1 MGAEKVLEMKNIT
14 KTFPGVKALEKV
26 NFSLRKGEVHA
37 LLGENGAGKSTLM
50 KVLNGIHKRN
60 EGEVLLKGEPV
71 EFNSTKEAQNSGL
84 AIIHQELE
92 LIPDLNV
99 AENIYLGREDRN
111 GIFINYKKLYQNTA
125 DILDMLGVEIDPKA
139 KIKDLNIGSQQMVEI
154 AKAVSQNA
162 EILVMDEPTS
172 SLTNQEIEILF
183 KLISRLKD
191 QDIAIVY
198 ISHRLE
204 EVFEICDRVTVLR
217 DGQFVGE
224 VETAETDEDELIKM
238 MVGRTIEDRFPKMK
252 FNLGEEIIRVENLA
266 VPEEIINASF
276 SLRKGEI
283 LGVAGLMGSG
293 RTELA
298 KAIFGVFKEKTG
310 DIYYKGEK
318 LEINSPADAIN
329 NGIYY
334 LSEDR
339 KDEGLVL
346 GLSVAENISIS
357 VLTTML
363 KANTFINAAAEK
375 KLAQKYINDLNIKT
389 PSEKQLVKNL
399 SGGNQQ
405 KVVISKLLSTT
416 PEVVIFDEP
425 TRGIDVGAK
434 REIYNL
440 MQDLIDEGVAVIL
453 ISSELPEILNLSNR
467 VLVMHE
473 NEIMGELDAADAD
486 QEAIMKLATGRR
498 SQQSE

>member
-1 MGAEKVLEMKNIT
+1 
-14 KTFPGVKALEKV
+14 
-26 NFSLRKGEVHA
+26 
-37 LLGENGAGKSTLM
+37 
-50 KVLNGIHKRN
+50 
-60 EGEVLLKGEPV
+60 
-71 EFNSTKEAQNSGL
+71 
-84 AIIHQELE
+84 
-92 LIPDLNV
+92 
-99 AENIYLGREDRN
+99 
-111 GIFINYKKLYQNTA
+111 
-125 DILDMLGVEIDPKA
+125 MLGVNINPKS

-172 SLTNQEIEILF
+172 SLTQQEIEILF
-183 KLISRLKD
+183 KLIERLKK

-217 DGQFVGE
+217 DGEFVDE
-224 VETAETDEDELIKM
+224 VKTSETNEDKLIHM

-252 FNLGEEIIRVENLA
+252 FKPGEEILKVENLS
-266 VPEEIINASF
+266 VVDEIKDASL
-276 SLRKGEI
+276 SLRKGEV

-298 KAIFGVFKEKTG
+298 KSLFGVFTKKTG
-310 DIYYKGEK
+310 KIHYKGK
-318 LEINSPADAIN
+318 ALKIKSPADAIK

-339 KDEGLVL
+339 KDEGLIL
-346 GLSVAENISIS
+346 SLSVSNNISIS
-357 VLTTML
+357 VLKKML
-363 KANTFINAAAEK
+363 KANVFIKSSSEK
-375 KLAQKYINDLNIKT
+375 KLAQKYIEDLNIKT
-389 PSEKQLVKNL
+389 PSEKQLVRNL

-405 KVVISKLLSTT
+405 KVVISKLLSTK

-440 MQDLIDEGVAVIL
+440 MQALIDEEVAIIL
-453 ISSELPEILNLSNR
+453 ISSELPEVLNLSNR
-467 VLVMHE
+467 IIVMHE
-473 NEIMGELDAADAD
+473 KEIMGELDAAEAD
-486 QEAIMKLATGRR
+486 QESIMRMATGRR
-498 SQQSE
+498 ND

>member
-1 MGAEKVLEMKNIT
+1 MGKEKVLEMKNIT
-14 KTFPGVKALEKV
+14 KTFPGVKALDKV
-26 NFSLRKGEVHA
+26 DFTLRKGEVHA

-50 KVLNGIHKRN
+50 KVLNGIHKRD
-60 EGEVLLKGEPV
+60 EGEIILKGESV
-71 EFNSTKEAQNSGL
+71 EFENTREAQNAGL

-92 LIPDLNV
+92 LIPHLNV
-99 AENIYLGREDRN
+99 AENIYLGREEKR
-111 GIFINYKKLYQNTA
+111 GIFINYSDLYQQTEEV
-125 DILDMLGVEIDPKA
+125 LDMLGVNIDPKA
-139 KIKDLNIGSQQMVEI
+139 EVNDLNIGSQQMVEI

-183 KLISRLKD
+183 ELIDRLKKE
-191 QDIAIVY
+191 DISIVY

-224 VETAETDEDELIKM
+224 VETKETDQDQLIKM
-238 MVGRTIEDRFPKMK
+238 MVGRTIEDRFPKMN
-252 FNLGEEIIRVENLA
+252 FNPGEEVLRVENLS
-266 VPEEIINASF
+266 VPEKIIDASF
-276 SLRKGEI
+276 QLHKGEI
-283 LGVAGLMGSG
+283 LGIAGLMGSG

-298 KAIFGVFKEKTG
+298 KSIFGVFKDKSG
-310 DIYYKGEK
+310 DIYNRGEK
-318 LEINSPADAIN
+318 VKINSPSDAIE

-339 KDEGLVL
+339 QDEGLVL
-346 GLSVAENISIS
+346 GLSVADNISIS
-357 VLTTML
+357 VLKSML
-363 KANTFINAAAEK
+363 KANTFINSKSEK
-375 KLAQKYINDLNIKT
+375 ELAKKYINDLNIKT

-405 KVVISKLLSTT
+405 KVVISKLLSTK
-416 PEVVIFDEP
+416 PEIVIFDEP

-440 MQDLIDEGVAVIL
+440 MQELVDEGVAVIL
-453 ISSELPEILNLSNR
+453 ISSELPEVLNLSNR
-467 VLVMHE
+467 ILVMHE
-473 NEIMGELDAADAD
+473 KKIMGELDAAQAD
-486 QEAIMKLATGRR
+486 QESVMRLATGRR
-498 SQQSE
+498 NQ

>member
-1 MGAEKVLEMKNIT
+1 MANQKVLEMKNIT
-14 KTFPGVKALEKV
+14 KTFPGVKALDRV
-26 NFSLRKGEVHA
+26 NFSLEKGEVHA

-50 KVLNGIHKRN
+50 KVLNGIHERD
-60 EGEVLLKGEPV
+60 EGEIFVKGEPV
-71 EFNSTKEAQNSGL
+71 KFQNTKEAQNAGL

-92 LIPDLNV
+92 LIPYLNV
-99 AENIYLGREDRN
+99 AENIFLGREERN
-111 GIFINYKKLYQNTA
+111 GVFINYKKLYQKTEEV
-125 DILDMLGVEIDPKA
+125 LDLLGVDIDPKA

-162 EILVMDEPTS
+162 DILVMDEPTS

-183 KLISRLKD
+183 ELIERLKE
-191 QDIAIVY
+191 QEIAIVY

-224 VETAETDEDELIKM
+224 VKTSETDEDELIKM

-252 FNLGEEIIRVENLA
+252 FNPGEEILRIENLS
-266 VPEEIINASF
+266 VPEEIENASF
-276 SLRKGEI
+276 SLKKGEI
-283 LGVAGLMGSG
+283 LGIAGLMGSG

-310 DIYYKGEK
+310 QIFYRGDQLK
-318 LEINSPADAIN
+318 INSPADAID

-339 KDEGLVL
+339 KEEGLIL
-346 GLSVAENISIS
+346 GLSVADNISIS
-357 VLTTML
+357 VLKTIL
-363 KANTFINAAAEK
+363 NANTFIDAAAEK
-375 KLAQKYINDLNIKT
+375 DLAEKYIKDLNIKT

-405 KVVISKLLSTT
+405 KVVISKLLSTR

-453 ISSELPEILNLSNR
+453 ISSELPEVLNLSNR
-467 VLVMHE
+467 ILVMHE
-473 NEIMGELDAADAD
+473 KEIMGELDAAEAD

-498 SQQSE
+498 SQ

>member
-1 MGAEKVLEMKNIT
+1 MGKEKVLEMKNIT
-14 KTFPGVKALEKV
+14 KTFPGVKALDKV
-26 NFSLRKGEVHA
+26 NFSLAKGEVHA

-50 KVLNGIHKRN
+50 KVLNGIHQRD
-60 EGEVLLKGEPV
+60 EGEIFLRGKSV
-71 EFNSTKEAQNSGL
+71 EFNDTKEAQNAGL

-92 LIPDLNV
+92 LIPHLNV
-99 AENIYLGREDRN
+99 AENIFLGREEKN
-111 GIFINYKKLYQNTA
+111 GIFIDYKKLYQDTEDVLN
-125 DILDMLGVEIDPKA
+125 MLGVNIDPKS

-162 EILVMDEPTS
+162 DILVMDEPTS

-183 KLISRLKD
+183 KLIERLKK

-217 DGQFVGE
+217 DGEFVGE
-224 VETAETDEDELIKM
+224 VKTVETDEDQLINM

-252 FNLGEEIIRVENLA
+252 FKPGEEILRVEKLSVA
-266 VPEEIINASF
+266 DEIINASF

-298 KAIFGVFKEKTG
+298 KSIFGVYKEKTG
-310 DIYYKGEK
+310 EIYYRGKK

-339 KDEGLVL
+339 KEEGLIL
-346 GLSVAENISIS
+346 GLSVANNISIS
-357 VLTTML
+357 VLKQML
-363 KANTFINAAAEK
+363 KASTFINSASEK
-375 KLAQKYINDLNIKT
+375 ELAQKYIKDLNIKT
-389 PSEKQLVKNL
+389 PSENQLVKNL

-405 KVVISKLLSTT
+405 KVVISKLLSTK
-416 PEVVIFDEP
+416 PEVVILDEP

-440 MQDLIDEGVAVIL
+440 MQDLIDKDVAVIL
-453 ISSELPEILNLSNR
+453 ISSELPEVLNLSNR
-467 VLVMHE
+467 VIVMHE
-473 NEIMGELDAADAD
+473 KEIMGELDAAEAD
-486 QEAIMKLATGRR
+486 QEAVMKLATGRR
-498 SQQSE
+498 SQ

>member
-14 KTFPGVKALEKV
+14 KTFPGVKALDKV
-26 NFSLRKGEVHA
+26 NFSLKKGEVHA

-50 KVLNGIHKRN
+50 KVLNGIHQRD
-60 EGEVLLKGEPV
+60 EGEIILRGKSV
-71 EFNSTKEAQNSGL
+71 EFNDTKEAQNAGL

-92 LIPDLNV
+92 LIPHLNV
-99 AENIYLGREDRN
+99 AENIFLGREEKK
-111 GIFINYKKLYQNTA
+111 GVFIDYKKLYQNTE
-125 DILDMLGVEIDPKA
+125 DVLNMLGVNIDPKS

-154 AKAVSQNA
+154 AKAVSQDA

-183 KLISRLKD
+183 KLIERLKD

-217 DGQFVGE
+217 DGEFVGE
-224 VETAETDEDELIKM
+224 VETVETDEDELINM
-238 MVGRTIEDRFPKMK
+238 MVGRTIEDRFPKME
-252 FNLGEEIIRVENLA
+252 FNPGEEILKIENLS
-266 VPEEIINASF
+266 VPDEIINASF

-298 KAIFGVFKEKTG
+298 KSIFGVFKTKTG
-310 DIYYKGEK
+310 EIYYKGKK

-346 GLSVAENISIS
+346 SLSVANNISIS
-357 VLTTML
+357 VLKQML
-363 KANTFINAAAEK
+363 KANTFIDSASEK
-375 KLAQKYINDLNIKT
+375 ELAQKYINDLNIKT
-389 PSEKQLVKNL
+389 PSENQLVKNL

-405 KVVISKLLSTT
+405 KVVISKLLSTK
-416 PEVVIFDEP
+416 PEVVILDEP

-440 MQDLIDEGVAVIL
+440 MQELIDKEVAVIL
-453 ISSELPEILNLSNR
+453 ISSELPEVLNLSNR
-467 VLVMHE
+467 VIVMHE
-473 NEIMGELDAADAD
+473 KEIMGELDAAEAD
-486 QEAIMKLATGRR
+486 QEAVMKLATGRR
-498 SQQSE
+498 SQ

>member
-1 MGAEKVLEMKNIT
+1 MTAQKILEMKNIT
-14 KTFPGVKALEKV
+14 KTFPGVKALDQV
-26 NFSLRKGEVHA
+26 NFSLKKGEVHA

-50 KVLNGIHKRN
+50 KVLNGIHKRDQ
-60 EGEVLLKGEPV
+60 GEIILNGEQV
-71 EFNSTKEAQNSGL
+71 EFENTKEAQKAGL

-111 GIFINYKKLYQNTA
+111 GIFINYKKLYQKTEEV
-125 DILDMLGVEIDPKA
+125 LEMLGVEIDPKA

-183 KLISRLKD
+183 DLIEKLKERE
-191 QDIAIVY
+191 IAIVY

-224 VETAETDEDELIKM
+224 VETSETSEDQLIKM
-238 MVGRTIEDRFPKMK
+238 MVGRTIEDRFPKMT
-252 FNLGEEIIRVENLA
+252 FNPGEEILRVENLS
-266 VPEEIINASF
+266 VPGEIINASF

-298 KAIFGVFKEKTG
+298 KAVFGVYKEKSG
-310 DIYYKGEK
+310 DIYYRGEK
-318 LEINSPADAIN
+318 LKIDSPADALD
-329 NGIYY
+329 NGISY

-339 KDEGLVL
+339 KDEGLIL
-346 GLSVAENISIS
+346 GLTVADNISIS
-357 VLTTML
+357 VLTTIL
-363 KANTFINAAAEK
+363 RGGTFINEAAEK
-375 KLAQKYINDLNIKT
+375 ELAQKYISDLNIKT
-389 PSEKQLVKNL
+389 PSEKQLVRNL

-405 KVVISKLLSTT
+405 KVVVSKLLSTR

-440 MQDLIDEGVAVIL
+440 MQELIDEGVAVLL
-453 ISSELPEILNLSNR
+453 ISSELPEILNLSSR
-467 VLVMHE
+467 ILVMHE
-473 NEIMGELDAADAD
+473 KEIMGELDAADAD
-486 QEAIMKLATGRR
+486 QEAVMKLATGRR
-498 SQQSE
+498 SQ

>member
-14 KTFPGVKALEKV
+14 KTFPGVKALDKV
-26 NFSLRKGEVHA
+26 NFSLQKGEVHA

-50 KVLNGIHKRN
+50 KVLNGIHKRD
-60 EGEVLLKGEPV
+60 EGEIILKGESV
-71 EFNSTKEAQNSGL
+71 EFESTKEAQNAGL

-92 LIPDLNV
+92 LIPHLNV
-99 AENIYLGREDRN
+99 AENIFLGREEKN
-111 GIFINYKKLYQNTA
+111 GVFIDYKKLYQNTA
-125 DILDMLGVEIDPKA
+125 DVLEMLGVEIDPKA

-183 KLISRLKD
+183 ELIERLKK

-224 VETAETDEDELIKM
+224 VETAETDEDELINM

-252 FNLGEEIIRVENLA
+252 FNPGEEILRVENLS
-266 VPEEIINASF
+266 VPDQIINASF

-298 KAIFGVFKEKTG
+298 KAVFGVYKDKTG
-310 DIYYKGEK
+310 DIYYRGEK
-318 LEINSPADAIN
+318 LEINSPADALD
-329 NGIYY
+329 NGISY

-339 KDEGLVL
+339 KEEGLIL
-346 GLSVAENISIS
+346 GLTVADNISIS
-357 VLTTML
+357 VLKSML
-363 KANTFINAAAEK
+363 LANTFIDSDAEK
-375 KLAQKYINDLNIKT
+375 ELAENYIQDLNIKT
-389 PSEKQLVKNL
+389 PSEKQLVRNL

-405 KVVISKLLSTT
+405 KVVISKLLSTK

-440 MQDLIDEGVAVIL
+440 MQDLIDEDVAVIL
-453 ISSELPEILNLSNR
+453 ISSELPEVLNLSNR

-473 NEIMGELDAADAD
+473 KEIMGELDAADAD
-486 QEAIMKLATGRR
+486 QEAVMKLATGRR
-498 SQQSE
+498 SQ

>member
-14 KTFPGVKALEKV
+14 KKFPGVKALDKV

-50 KVLNGIHKRN
+50 KVLNGIHKRD
-60 EGEVLLKGEPV
+60 EGRIILKGKEV
-71 EFNSTKEAQNSGL
+71 EFKGPKEAQNSGL

-92 LIPDLNV
+92 LIPHLNV
-99 AENIYLGREDRN
+99 AENIYLGREEKN
-111 GIFINYKKLYQNTA
+111 SIFIDYQKLYQKTNA
-125 DILDMLGVEIDPKA
+125 ILEMLGVQINPKA

-154 AKAVSQNA
+154 AKAVSQNSD
-162 EILVMDEPTS
+162 ILVMDEPTS

-183 KLISRLKD
+183 ELIERLKK

-217 DGQFVGE
+217 DGKFVGE
-224 VETAETDEDELIKM
+224 VETVETDENELIKM
-238 MVGRTIEDRFPKMK
+238 MVGRKIEDRFPKMR
-252 FNLGEEIIRVENLA
+252 FNLGEEILRVENLS
-266 VPEEIINASF
+266 VPDKIINASF

-298 KAIFGVFKEKTG
+298 KAVFGVFKEKTG
-310 DIYYKGEK
+310 DIYYRGEK
-318 LEINSPADAIN
+318 LQISSPADALN
-329 NGIYY
+329 NGISY

-339 KDEGLVL
+339 KDEGLIL
-346 GLSVAENISIS
+346 GLSVSDNISIS
-357 VLTTML
+357 VLKRIL
-363 KANTFINAAAEK
+363 KANFFIDSDQEK
-375 KLAQKYINDLNIKT
+375 ELAQKYIEDLNIKT
-389 PSEKQLVKNL
+389 PSEKQLLKNL

-405 KVVISKLLSTT
+405 KVVISKLLSTK

-440 MQDLIDEGVAVIL
+440 MQDLIEQDVAVIL
-453 ISSELPEILNLSNR
+453 ISSELPEVLNLSNR
-467 VLVMHE
+467 LLVMHE
-473 NEIMGELDAADAD
+473 KEIIGKLDAAQAD

>member
-1 MGAEKVLEMKNIT
+1 MGKEKVLEMKNIT
-14 KTFPGVKALEKV
+14 KTFPGVKALDKV
-26 NFSLRKGEVHA
+26 NFSLAKGEVHA

-50 KVLNGIHKRN
+50 KVLNGIHQRD
-60 EGEVLLKGEPV
+60 EGEIFLRGKSV
-71 EFNSTKEAQNSGL
+71 EFNDTKEAQNAGL

-92 LIPDLNV
+92 LIPHLNV
-99 AENIYLGREDRN
+99 AENIFLGREEKN
-111 GIFINYKKLYQNTA
+111 GIFIDYKKLYQDTEDVLN
-125 DILDMLGVEIDPKA
+125 MLGVNIDPKS

-162 EILVMDEPTS
+162 DILVMDEPTS

-183 KLISRLKD
+183 KLIERLKK
-191 QDIAIVY
+191 QNIAIVY

-217 DGQFVGE
+217 DGEFVGE
-224 VETAETDEDELIKM
+224 VKTVETDEDQLINM
-238 MVGRTIEDRFPKMK
+238 MVGRTIEDRFPEMK
-252 FNLGEEIIRVENLA
+252 FKPGEEILRIEKLSVA
-266 VPEEIINASF
+266 DEIINASF

-298 KAIFGVFKEKTG
+298 KSIFGVYKEKKG
-310 DIYYKGEK
+310 EIYYRGEI

-339 KDEGLVL
+339 KEEGLIL
-346 GLSVAENISIS
+346 GLSVANNISIS
-357 VLTTML
+357 VLKQML
-363 KANTFINAAAEK
+363 KASTFINKASEK
-375 KLAQKYINDLNIKT
+375 ELAQKYIKDLNIKT
-389 PSEKQLVKNL
+389 PSENQLVKNL

-405 KVVISKLLSTT
+405 KVVISKLLSTK
-416 PEVVIFDEP
+416 PEVVILDEP

-440 MQDLIDEGVAVIL
+440 MQDLIDENVAVIL
-453 ISSELPEILNLSNR
+453 ISSELPEVLNLSNR
-467 VLVMHE
+467 VIVMHE
-473 NEIMGELDAADAD
+473 KEIMGELDAAEAD
-486 QEAIMKLATGRR
+486 QESVMKLATGRR
-498 SQQSE
+498 SQKSE

>member
-1 MGAEKVLEMKNIT
+1 MTNETVLEMKNIT
-14 KTFPGVKALEKV
+14 KTFPGVKALDKV
-26 NFSLRKGEVHA
+26 NFSLKKGEVHA

-50 KVLNGIHKRN
+50 KVLNGIHQRD
-60 EGEVLLKGEPV
+60 EGEIIVKGESV
-71 EFNSTKEAQNSGL
+71 KFQNTKEAQNAGL

-92 LIPDLNV
+92 LIPYLNV
-99 AENIYLGREDRN
+99 AENIFLGREDRN
-111 GIFINYKKLYQNTA
+111 GIFINYQKLYQKTEEV
-125 DILDMLGVEIDPKA
+125 LDLLGVDIDPRA

-154 AKAVSQNA
+154 AKAVSQDA
-162 EILVMDEPTS
+162 DILVMDEPTS

-183 KLISRLKD
+183 ELIERLK
-191 QDIAIVY
+191 QQEIAIVY

-224 VETAETDEDELIKM
+224 VKTSETDEDQLINM
-238 MVGRTIEDRFPKMK
+238 MVGRTIEDRFPKMS
-252 FNLGEEIIRVENLA
+252 FNPTGEILKVENLS
-266 VPEEIINASF
+266 VPKEINNASF
-276 SLRKGEI
+276 SLKKGEI
-283 LGVAGLMGSG
+283 LGIAGLMGSG

-298 KAIFGVFKEKTG
+298 KAIFGVFKDKSG
-310 DIYYKGEK
+310 DIYYRGEK
-318 LEINSPADAIN
+318 IKINSPADAIN

-339 KDEGLVL
+339 KEEGLVL
-346 GLSVAENISIS
+346 GLSVANNISIS
-357 VLTTML
+357 VLKSML
-363 KANTFINAAAEK
+363 KANTFIDANAETNLAEK
-375 KLAQKYINDLNIKT
+375 YIEDLKIKT

-405 KVVISKLLSTT
+405 KVVISKLLSTK

-453 ISSELPEILNLSNR
+453 ISSELPEVLNLSNR
-467 VLVMHE
+467 IIVMHE
-473 NEIMGELDAADAD
+473 KEIMGELDAATAD
-486 QEAIMKLATGRR
+486 QEAVMKLATGRR
-498 SQQSE
+498 NN

>member
-1 MGAEKVLEMKNIT
+1 MGTEKVLEMKNIT
-14 KTFPGVKALEKV
+14 KTFPGVKALDKV

-50 KVLNGIHKRN
+50 KVLNGIHKRDD
-60 EGEVLLKGEPV
+60 GEIFLKGQPV
-71 EFNSTKEAQNSGL
+71 EFESTKEAQNAGL

-92 LIPDLNV
+92 LIPHLNV
-99 AENIYLGREDRN
+99 AENIYLGREEKK
-111 GIFINYKKLYQNTA
+111 GIFIDYKKLYQNTA
-125 DILDMLGVEIDPKA
+125 DVLEMLGVEIDPKA
-139 KIKDLNIGSQQMVEI
+139 KINDLNIGSQQMVEI
-154 AKAVSQNA
+154 AKAVSQKA

-172 SLTNQEIEILF
+172 SLTKQEIDILF
-183 KLISRLKD
+183 KLIGRLKK
-191 QDIAIVY
+191 QEIAIVY

-238 MVGRTIEDRFPKMK
+238 MVGRTIEDRFPKMS
-252 FNLGEEIIRVENLA
+252 FNPGEEILRVENLA
-266 VPEEIINASF
+266 VPDKIINASF

-298 KAIFGVFKEKTG
+298 KAIYGVYKEKTG
-310 DIYYKGEK
+310 DIYYRGEK
-318 LEINSPADAIN
+318 FEINSPEDALD
-329 NGIYY
+329 NGISY

-339 KDEGLVL
+339 KEEGLIL
-346 GLSVAENISIS
+346 GLTVADNISIS
-357 VLTTML
+357 VLKTML
-363 KANTFINAAAEK
+363 KANTFIDSAAEK
-375 KLAQKYINDLNIKT
+375 ELAENYIKDLNIKT
-389 PSEKQLVKNL
+389 PSEKQLAKNL

-405 KVVISKLLSTT
+405 KVVISKLLSTK
-416 PEVVIFDEP
+416 PEIVIFDEP

-440 MQDLIDEGVAVIL
+440 MQELINQDVAVIL
-453 ISSELPEILNLSNR
+453 ISSELPEVLNLSNR

-473 NEIMGELDAADAD
+473 KQIMGELDAAEAD
-486 QEAIMKLATGRR
+486 QESIMKLATGRR
-498 SQQSE
+498 SQ

>member
-1 MGAEKVLEMKNIT
+1 MGKEKVLEMKNIT
-14 KTFPGVKALEKV
+14 KTFPGVKALDKV

-50 KVLNGIHKRN
+50 KVLNGIHKRD
-60 EGEVLLKGEPV
+60 EGEIILKGEPV
-71 EFNSTKEAQNSGL
+71 EFESTKEAQNAGL

-92 LIPDLNV
+92 LIPHLNV

-111 GIFINYKKLYQNTA
+111 GIFVNYKKLYQNTEEV
-125 DILDMLGVEIDPKA
+125 LDMLGVQIDPRA

-183 KLISRLKD
+183 ELIERLKE
-191 QDIAIVY
+191 QEISIVY

-217 DGQFVGE
+217 DGEFVGE
-224 VETAETDEDELIKM
+224 VETAETDEDQLIKM
-238 MVGRTIEDRFPKMK
+238 MVGRTIEDRFPKMQ
-252 FNLGEEIIRVENLA
+252 FNLGEEILRVENLS
-266 VPEEIINASF
+266 VPDKIIEASF

-283 LGVAGLMGSG
+283 LGIAGLMGSG

-298 KAIFGVFKEKTG
+298 KAVFGVYKEKKG
-310 DIYYKGEK
+310 YIYFRGQK
-318 LEINSPADAIN
+318 LEIDSPADALA
-329 NGIYY
+329 NGISY

-346 GLSVAENISIS
+346 GLPVADNISIS

-363 KANTFINAAAEK
+363 KAHTFINAAAEK
-375 KLAQKYINDLNIKT
+375 ELAQKYIEDLSIKT
-389 PSEKQLVKNL
+389 PSEMQLVKNL

-405 KVVISKLLSTT
+405 KVVISKLLSTK
-416 PEVVIFDEP
+416 PEVVILDEP

-440 MQDLIDEGVAVIL
+440 MQDLVDNGVGVIL
-453 ISSELPEILNLSNR
+453 ISSELPEVLNLSSR
-467 VLVMHE
+467 ILVMHE
-473 NEIMGELDAADAD
+473 KEIMGELDAADAD
-486 QEAIMKLATGRR
+486 QEEIMQLATGRR
-498 SQQSE
+498 NQ

>member
-1 MGAEKVLEMKNIT
+1 MGKQKVLEMKNIT
-14 KTFPGVKALEKV
+14 KTFPGVKALDKV
-26 NFSLRKGEVHA
+26 NFSLEKGEVHA

-50 KVLNGIHKRN
+50 KVLNGIHKRD
-60 EGEVLLKGEPV
+60 EGEIIVKGQPV
-71 EFNSTKEAQNSGL
+71 EFEGTKEAQNAGL

-92 LIPDLNV
+92 LIPYLNV
-99 AENIYLGREDRN
+99 AENIYLGREDKN
-111 GIFINYKKLYQNTA
+111 GLFINYKKLYQKTQ
-125 DILDMLGVEIDPKA
+125 DVLDMLGVDIDPKA
-139 KIKDLNIGSQQMVEI
+139 KIIDLNIGSQQMVEI

-172 SLTNQEIEILF
+172 SLTNQEIDILF
-183 KLISRLKD
+183 KLIERLKE

-224 VETAETDEDELIKM
+224 VKTADTTEDELIKM

-252 FNLGEEIIRVENLA
+252 FNPGDEILKIDNISVSKE
-266 VPEEIINASF
+266 VINASF
-276 SLRKGEI
+276 KLNRGEI

-298 KAIFGVFKEKTG
+298 KAIFGVFKEIEG
-310 DIYYKGEK
+310 NIYYKGKK
-318 LEINSPADAIN
+318 LKIDSPADAIN

-339 KDEGLVL
+339 KEEGLVL
-346 GLSVAENISIS
+346 GLSVSDNISIS
-357 VLTTML
+357 VLNEML
-363 KANTFINAAAEK
+363 TGKTFIDAEREK
-375 KLAQKYINDLNIKT
+375 ELAKKYIEDLNIKT
-389 PSEKQLVKNL
+389 PSESQKVKNL

-405 KVVISKLLSTT
+405 KVVISKLLSTK

-467 VLVMHE
+467 ILVMHE
-473 NEIMGELDAADAD
+473 KEIMGELDAVDAD

-498 SQQSE
+498 SQ

>member
-1 MGAEKVLEMKNIT
+1 MANQKVLEMKNIT
-14 KTFPGVKALEKV
+14 KTFPGVKALDRV
-26 NFSLRKGEVHA
+26 NFSLEKGEVHA

-50 KVLNGIHKRN
+50 KVLNGIHERD
-60 EGEVLLKGEPV
+60 EGEIFVKGEPV
-71 EFNSTKEAQNSGL
+71 KFQNTKEAQNAGL

-92 LIPDLNV
+92 LIPYLNV
-99 AENIYLGREDRN
+99 VENIFLGREERN
-111 GIFINYKKLYQNTA
+111 GVFINYKKLYQKTEEV
-125 DILDMLGVEIDPKA
+125 LDLLGVDIDPKA

-162 EILVMDEPTS
+162 DILVMDEPTS

-183 KLISRLKD
+183 ELIERLKE
-191 QDIAIVY
+191 QEIAIVY

-224 VETAETDEDELIKM
+224 VKTSETDEDELIKM

-252 FNLGEEIIRVENLA
+252 FNPGEEILRIENLS
-266 VPEEIINASF
+266 VPEEIENASF
-276 SLRKGEI
+276 SLKKGEI
-283 LGVAGLMGSG
+283 LGIAGLMGSG

-310 DIYYKGEK
+310 QIFYRGDQLK
-318 LEINSPADAIN
+318 INSPADAID

-339 KDEGLVL
+339 KEEGLIL
-346 GLSVAENISIS
+346 GLSVADNISIS
-357 VLTTML
+357 VLKTIL
-363 KANTFINAAAEK
+363 NANTFIDAAAEK
-375 KLAQKYINDLNIKT
+375 DLAEKYIKDLNIKT

-405 KVVISKLLSTT
+405 KVVISKLLSTK

-453 ISSELPEILNLSNR
+453 ISSELPEVLNLSNR
-467 VLVMHE
+467 ILVMHE
-473 NEIMGELDAADAD
+473 KEIMGELDAAEAD

-498 SQQSE
+498 SQ

>member
-1 MGAEKVLEMKNIT
+1 
-14 KTFPGVKALEKV
+14 
-26 NFSLRKGEVHA
+26 
-37 LLGENGAGKSTLM
+37 M
-50 KVLNGIHKRN
+50 KVLNGIHERD
-60 EGEVLLKGEPV
+60 EGEIFVKGEPV
-71 EFNSTKEAQNSGL
+71 KFQNTKEAQNAGL

-92 LIPDLNV
+92 LIPYLNV
-99 AENIYLGREDRN
+99 AENIFLGREERN
-111 GIFINYKKLYQNTA
+111 GVFINYKKLYQKTEEV
-125 DILDMLGVEIDPKA
+125 LDLLGVDIDPKA

-162 EILVMDEPTS
+162 DILVMDEPTS

-183 KLISRLKD
+183 ELIERLKE
-191 QDIAIVY
+191 QEIAIVY

-224 VETAETDEDELIKM
+224 VKTSETDEDELIKM

-252 FNLGEEIIRVENLA
+252 FNPGEEILRIENLS
-266 VPEEIINASF
+266 VPEEIENASF
-276 SLRKGEI
+276 SLKKGEI
-283 LGVAGLMGSG
+283 LGIAGLMGSG

-310 DIYYKGEK
+310 QIFYRGDQLK
-318 LEINSPADAIN
+318 INSPADAID

-339 KDEGLVL
+339 KEEGLIL
-346 GLSVAENISIS
+346 GLSVADNISIS
-357 VLTTML
+357 VLKTIL
-363 KANTFINAAAEK
+363 NANTFIDAAAEK
-375 KLAQKYINDLNIKT
+375 DLAEKYIKDLNIKT

-405 KVVISKLLSTT
+405 KVVISKLLSTK

-453 ISSELPEILNLSNR
+453 ISSELPEVLNLSNR
-467 VLVMHE
+467 ILVMHE
-473 NEIMGELDAADAD
+473 KEIMGELDAAEAD

-498 SQQSE
+498 SQ

>member
-1 MGAEKVLEMKNIT
+1 MANQKVLEMKNIT
-14 KTFPGVKALEKV
+14 KTFPGVKALDRV
-26 NFSLRKGEVHA
+26 NFSLEKGEVHA

-50 KVLNGIHKRN
+50 KVLNGIHERD
-60 EGEVLLKGEPV
+60 EGEIFVKGEPV
-71 EFNSTKEAQNSGL
+71 KFQNTKEAQNAGL

-92 LIPDLNV
+92 LIPYLNV
-99 AENIYLGREDRN
+99 AENIFLGREERN
-111 GIFINYKKLYQNTA
+111 GVFINYKKLYQKTGEV
-125 DILDMLGVEIDPKA
+125 LDLLGVDIDPRA

-162 EILVMDEPTS
+162 DILLMDEPTS

-183 KLISRLKD
+183 QLIERLKE
-191 QDIAIVY
+191 QEIAIVY

-224 VETAETDEDELIKM
+224 VKTSETDEDELINM
-238 MVGRTIEDRFPKMK
+238 MVGRTIEDRFPKMS
-252 FNLGEEIIRVENLA
+252 FSPGEEILKVENIS
-266 VPEEIINASF
+266 VPNKIDNASF
-276 SLRKGEI
+276 SLKRGEI
-283 LGVAGLMGSG
+283 LGIAGLMGSG

-298 KAIFGVFKEKTG
+298 KAIFGVFKDREG
-310 DIYYKGEK
+310 QIFYKGSRLK
-318 LEINSPADAIN
+318 IDSPADAIDS
-329 NGIYY
+329 GIYY

-339 KDEGLVL
+339 KEEGLIL
-346 GLSVAENISIS
+346 GLSVADNISIS
-357 VLTTML
+357 VLKTIL
-363 KANTFINAAAEK
+363 NANTFIDAAQEKELAEK
-375 KLAQKYINDLNIKT
+375 YIDDLNIKT

-405 KVVISKLLSTT
+405 KVVISKLLSTR

-440 MQDLIDEGVAVIL
+440 MQDLIDQGVAVIL
-453 ISSELPEILNLSNR
+453 ISSELPEVLNLSNR
-467 VLVMHE
+467 ILVMHE
-473 NEIMGELDAADAD
+473 KEIMGELDAAEAD

-498 SQQSE
+498 SQ

>member
-1 MGAEKVLEMKNIT
+1 
-14 KTFPGVKALEKV
+14 
-26 NFSLRKGEVHA
+26 
-37 LLGENGAGKSTLM
+37 M
-50 KVLNGIHKRN
+50 KVLNGIHQRD
-60 EGEVLLKGEPV
+60 EGEIFLRGKSV
-71 EFNSTKEAQNSGL
+71 EFNDTKEAQNAGL

-92 LIPDLNV
+92 LIPHLNV
-99 AENIYLGREDRN
+99 AENIFLGREEKN
-111 GIFINYKKLYQNTA
+111 GIFIDYKKLYQDTEDVLN
-125 DILDMLGVEIDPKA
+125 MLGVNIDPKS

-162 EILVMDEPTS
+162 DILVMDEPTS

-183 KLISRLKD
+183 KLIERLKK

-217 DGQFVGE
+217 DGEFVGE
-224 VETAETDEDELIKM
+224 VKTVETDEDQLINM

-252 FNLGEEIIRVENLA
+252 FKPGKEILRIEKLSVA
-266 VPEEIINASF
+266 DEIINASF

-298 KAIFGVFKEKTG
+298 KSIFGVYKEKKG
-310 DIYYKGEK
+310 EIYYRGEI

-339 KDEGLVL
+339 KEEGLIL
-346 GLSVAENISIS
+346 GLSVANNISIS
-357 VLTTML
+357 VLKQML
-363 KANTFINAAAEK
+363 KASTFINKASEK
-375 KLAQKYINDLNIKT
+375 ELAQKYIKDLNIKT
-389 PSEKQLVKNL
+389 PSENQLVKNL

-405 KVVISKLLSTT
+405 KVVISKLLSTK
-416 PEVVIFDEP
+416 PEVVILDEP

-440 MQDLIDEGVAVIL
+440 MQDLIDENVAVIL
-453 ISSELPEILNLSNR
+453 ISSELPEVLNLSNR
-467 VLVMHE
+467 VIVMHE
-473 NEIMGELDAADAD
+473 KEIMGELDAAEAD
-486 QEAIMKLATGRR
+486 QESVMKLATGRR
-498 SQQSE
+498 SQKSE

>member
-14 KTFPGVKALEKV
+14 KTFPGVKALDKV
-26 NFSLRKGEVHA
+26 NFSLKKGEVHA

-50 KVLNGIHKRN
+50 KVLNGIHQRD
-60 EGEVLLKGEPV
+60 EGEIILRGKSV
-71 EFNSTKEAQNSGL
+71 EFNDTKEAQNAGL

-92 LIPDLNV
+92 LIPHLNV
-99 AENIYLGREDRN
+99 AENIFLGREEKK
-111 GIFINYKKLYQNTA
+111 GVFIDYKKLYQNTE
-125 DILDMLGVEIDPKA
+125 DVLNMLGVNIDPKS

-154 AKAVSQNA
+154 AKAVSQDA

-183 KLISRLKD
+183 KLIERLKN

-217 DGQFVGE
+217 DGEFVGE
-224 VETAETDEDELIKM
+224 VKTVETDEDQLINM

-252 FNLGEEIIRVENLA
+252 FKPGEEILRVENLSVA
-266 VPEEIINASF
+266 DEIINASF

-298 KAIFGVFKEKTG
+298 KSIFGVFKRKTG
-310 DIYYKGEK
+310 EIYYRGEV

-339 KDEGLVL
+339 KEEGLIL
-346 GLSVAENISIS
+346 GLSVANNISIS
-357 VLTTML
+357 VLKKML
-363 KANTFINAAAEK
+363 KANTFINSASEK
-375 KLAQKYINDLNIKT
+375 ELAQKYIKDLNIKT
-389 PSEKQLVKNL
+389 PSENQLVKNL

-405 KVVISKLLSTT
+405 KVVISKLLSTK
-416 PEVVIFDEP
+416 PEVVILDEP

-440 MQDLIDEGVAVIL
+440 MQELVEQEVAVIL
-453 ISSELPEILNLSNR
+453 ISSELPEVLNLSNR
-467 VLVMHE
+467 VIVMHE
-473 NEIMGELDAADAD
+473 KEIMGELDAAEAD
-486 QEAIMKLATGRR
+486 QESVMRMATGRR
-498 SQQSE
+498 SQ

>member
-14 KTFPGVKALEKV
+14 KTFPGVKALDKV

>member
-14 KTFPGVKALEKV
+14 KTFPGVKALDKV

-50 KVLNGIHKRN
+50 KVLNGIHKRDA
-60 EGEVLLKGEPV
+60 GEIILKGQPV
-71 EFNSTKEAQNSGL
+71 EFEGTKEAQNAGL

-92 LIPDLNV
+92 LIPHLNV

-111 GIFINYKKLYQNTA
+111 SIFIDYKKLYQKTE
-125 DILDMLGVEIDPKA
+125 DVLDMLGVEIDPKA
-139 KIKDLNIGSQQMVEI
+139 KINDLNIGSQQMVEI
-154 AKAVSQNA
+154 AKAVSQQA

-183 KLISRLKD
+183 KLIERLKK

-224 VETAETDEDELIKM
+224 VETKETDEDQLIKM
-238 MVGRTIEDRFPKMK
+238 MVGRTIEDRFPKMR
-252 FNLGEEIIRVENLA
+252 FNPGEEILRVDNLS
-266 VPEEIINASF
+266 VPKEIESASF
-276 SLRKGEI
+276 TLHKGEI

-298 KAIFGVFKEKTG
+298 KAIFGVYKDKTG
-310 DIYYKGEK
+310 DIYYRGQK
-318 LEINSPADAIN
+318 LEINSPADAID

-339 KDEGLVL
+339 KEEGLVL
-346 GLSVAENISIS
+346 GLSVSDNISIS

-363 KANTFINAAAEK
+363 KANTFINAAQEK
-375 KLAQKYINDLNIKT
+375 ELAQKYIGDLNIKT

-405 KVVISKLLSTT
+405 KVVISKLLSTK

-453 ISSELPEILNLSNR
+453 ISSELPEVLNLSSR

-473 NEIMGELDAADAD
+473 KEIMGELDAADAD

>member
-1 MGAEKVLEMKNIT
+1 MAKQKVLEMKNIT
-14 KTFPGVKALEKV
+14 KTFPGVKALDKV
-26 NFSLRKGEVHA
+26 NFSLEKGEVHA

-50 KVLNGIHKRN
+50 KVLNGIHKRD
-60 EGEVLLKGEPV
+60 EGEIIVKGEPV
-71 EFNSTKEAQNSGL
+71 EFENTKEAQNAGL

-92 LIPDLNV
+92 LIPYLNV
-99 AENIYLGREDRN
+99 AENIFLGREERN
-111 GIFINYKKLYQNTA
+111 GVFINYKKLYQQTEEV
-125 DILDMLGVEIDPKA
+125 LDLLGVNIDPRA
-139 KIKDLNIGSQQMVEI
+139 QIKDLNIGSQQMVEI
-154 AKAVSQNA
+154 AKAVSQDA
-162 EILVMDEPTS
+162 DILVMDEPTS

-183 KLISRLKD
+183 ELIERLKE
-191 QDIAIVY
+191 QEIAIVY

-224 VETAETDEDELIKM
+224 VKTSETNEDELIKM
-238 MVGRTIEDRFPKMK
+238 MVGRTIEDRFPEMNFAPADEILRVK
-252 FNLGEEIIRVENLA
+252 NLS
-266 VPEEIINASF
+266 VPDQIVNASF
-276 SLRKGEI
+276 SLKKGEI
-283 LGVAGLMGSG
+283 LGIAGLMGSG

-310 DIYYKGEK
+310 EIFYRGNRLK
-318 LEINSPADAIN
+318 INSPADAID

-339 KDEGLVL
+339 KEEGLIL
-346 GLSVAENISIS
+346 GLSVADNISIS
-357 VLTTML
+357 VLKTIL
-363 KANTFINAAAEK
+363 NANTFIDSAAEK
-375 KLAQKYINDLNIKT
+375 ELAEKYIKDLNIKT

-405 KVVISKLLSTT
+405 KVVISKLLSTR

-467 VLVMHE
+467 ILVMHE
-473 NEIMGELDAADAD
+473 KEIMGELDAAEAD

-498 SQQSE
+498 SQ

>member
-1 MGAEKVLEMKNIT
+1 
-14 KTFPGVKALEKV
+14 
-26 NFSLRKGEVHA
+26 
-37 LLGENGAGKSTLM
+37 
-50 KVLNGIHKRN
+50 
-60 EGEVLLKGEPV
+60 
-71 EFNSTKEAQNSGL
+71 
-84 AIIHQELE
+84 
-92 LIPDLNV
+92 
-99 AENIYLGREDRN
+99 
-111 GIFINYKKLYQNTA
+111 
-125 DILDMLGVEIDPKA
+125 
-139 KIKDLNIGSQQMVEI
+139 
-154 AKAVSQNA
+154 
-162 EILVMDEPTS
+162 VMDEPTS

-183 KLISRLKD
+183 QLIERLKE
-191 QDIAIVY
+191 QEIAIVY

-224 VETAETDEDELIKM
+224 VKTSETDEDELIKM

-252 FNLGEEIIRVENLA
+252 FNPGEEILRIENLS
-266 VPEEIINASF
+266 VPDEIENASF
-276 SLRKGEI
+276 SLKKGEI
-283 LGVAGLMGSG
+283 LGIAGLMGSG

-310 DIYYKGEK
+310 QIFYRGDQLKID
-318 LEINSPADAIN
+318 SPADAID

-339 KDEGLVL
+339 KEEGLIL
-346 GLSVAENISIS
+346 GLSVADNISIS
-357 VLTTML
+357 VLKTIL
-363 KANTFINAAAEK
+363 NANTFIDAAAEK
-375 KLAQKYINDLNIKT
+375 DLAEKYIKDLNIKT

-405 KVVISKLLSTT
+405 KVVISKLLSTK

-453 ISSELPEILNLSNR
+453 ISSELPEVLNLSNR
-467 VLVMHE
+467 ILVMHE
-473 NEIMGELDAADAD
+473 KEIMGELDAAEAD

-498 SQQSE
+498 SQ

>member
-1 MGAEKVLEMKNIT
+1 MAKQKVLEMKNIT
-14 KTFPGVKALEKV
+14 KTFPGVKALDKV
-26 NFSLRKGEVHA
+26 NFSLEKGEVHA

-50 KVLNGIHKRN
+50 KVLNGIHKRD
-60 EGEVLLKGEPV
+60 EGEIIVKGEPV
-71 EFNSTKEAQNSGL
+71 EFENTKEAQNAGL

-92 LIPDLNV
+92 LIPYWNV
-99 AENIYLGREDRN
+99 AENIFLGREERN
-111 GIFINYKKLYQNTA
+111 GVFINYKKLYQQTEEV
-125 DILDMLGVEIDPKA
+125 LDLLGVNIDPRA
-139 KIKDLNIGSQQMVEI
+139 QIKDLNIGSQQMVEI
-154 AKAVSQNA
+154 AKAVSQDA
-162 EILVMDEPTS
+162 DILVMDEPTS

-183 KLISRLKD
+183 ELIERLKE
-191 QDIAIVY
+191 QEIAIVY

-224 VETAETDEDELIKM
+224 VKTSETNEDELIKM
-238 MVGRTIEDRFPKMK
+238 MVGRTIEDRFPEMNFAPADEILRVK
-252 FNLGEEIIRVENLA
+252 NLS
-266 VPEEIINASF
+266 VPDQIVNASF
-276 SLRKGEI
+276 SLKKGEI
-283 LGVAGLMGSG
+283 LGIAGLMGSG

-310 DIYYKGEK
+310 
-318 LEINSPADAIN
+318 EIFYRGNRLKIDSPADAID

-339 KDEGLVL
+339 KEEGLIL
-346 GLSVAENISIS
+346 GLSVADNISIS
-357 VLTTML
+357 VLKTIL
-363 KANTFINAAAEK
+363 NANTFIDSAAEK
-375 KLAQKYINDLNIKT
+375 ELAEKYIKDLNIKT

-405 KVVISKLLSTT
+405 KVVISKLLSTR

-467 VLVMHE
+467 ILVMHE
-473 NEIMGELDAADAD
+473 KEIMGELDAAEAD

-498 SQQSE
+498 SQ

>member
-1 MGAEKVLEMKNIT
+1 MADQKVLEMKNIT
-14 KTFPGVKALEKV
+14 KTFPGVKALDKV
-26 NFSLRKGEVHA
+26 NFSLKKGEIHA

-50 KVLNGIHKRN
+50 KVLNGIHQRD
-60 EGEVLLKGEPV
+60 EGEILLRGEPV
-71 EFNSTKEAQNSGL
+71 EFKNTKEAQNAGL

-92 LIPDLNV
+92 LIPYLNV
-99 AENIYLGREDRN
+99 AENIFLGREEKK
-111 GIFINYKKLYQNTA
+111 GIFIDYKKLYQKTE
-125 DILDMLGVEIDPKA
+125 DVLDMLGVNIDPRA
-139 KIKDLNIGSQQMVEI
+139 KIRDLNIGSQQMVEI

-162 EILVMDEPTS
+162 DILVMDEPTS
-172 SLTNQEIEILF
+172 SLTKQEIEILF
-183 KLISRLKD
+183 ELIERLKK

-217 DGQFVGE
+217 DGEFVGE

-238 MVGRTIEDRFPKMK
+238 MVGRTIEDRFPEIK
-252 FNLGEEIIRVENLA
+252 FNPGEEILRVENLS
-266 VPEEIINASF
+266 VPDEIINASF

-298 KAIFGVFKEKTG
+298 KAVFGVFEEKSG
-310 DIYYKGEK
+310 DIYYRGEK
-318 LEINSPADAIN
+318 LKINTPADALN
-329 NGIYY
+329 NGISY

-339 KDEGLVL
+339 KDEGLIL
-346 GLSVAENISIS
+346 GLSVADNISIS
-357 VLTTML
+357 VLKTIL
-363 KANTFINAAAEK
+363 KANTFIDSAAEK
-375 KLAQKYINDLNIKT
+375 ELAEKYIKDLNIKT
-389 PSEKQLVKNL
+389 PSEKQLVRNL

-405 KVVISKLLSTT
+405 KVVISKLLSTK

-440 MQDLIDEGVAVIL
+440 MQDLIDADVAVIL
-453 ISSELPEILNLSNR
+453 ISSELPEVLNLSNR

-473 NEIMGELDAADAD
+473 KEIMGELDAADAD
-486 QEAIMKLATGRR
+486 QEAVMKLATGRR
-498 SQQSE
+498 SQNGE

>member
-1 MGAEKVLEMKNIT
+1 MGAERVLEMKNIT
-14 KTFPGVKALEKV
+14 KTFPGVKALDKV
-26 NFSLRKGEVHA
+26 DFSLKKGEVHA

-50 KVLNGIHKRN
+50 KVLNGIHKRD
-60 EGEVLLKGEPV
+60 EGEIILRGKSV
-71 EFNSTKEAQNSGL
+71 EFNDTKEAQNAGL

-92 LIPDLNV
+92 LIPHLNV
-99 AENIYLGREDRN
+99 AENIFLGREEKK
-111 GIFINYKKLYQNTA
+111 GVFIDYKKLYQNTE
-125 DILDMLGVEIDPKA
+125 DVLNMLGVNIDPKS

-154 AKAVSQNA
+154 AKAVSQDA

-183 KLISRLKD
+183 KLIERLKK

-217 DGQFVGE
+217 DGEFVGE
-224 VETAETDEDELIKM
+224 VKTIETDEDELINM
-238 MVGRTIEDRFPKMK
+238 MVGRTIEDRFPEMN
-252 FNLGEEIIRVENLA
+252 FNPGEEILKIENLS
-266 VPEEIINASF
+266 VPDEIIKASF

-298 KAIFGVFKEKTG
+298 KSIFGVYKEKTG
-310 DIYYKGEK
+310 DIYYRGEK

-339 KDEGLVL
+339 KDEGLIL
-346 GLSVAENISIS
+346 GLSVANNISIS
-357 VLTTML
+357 VLKQML
-363 KANTFINAAAEK
+363 KANTFINSASEK
-375 KLAQKYINDLNIKT
+375 ELAQKYIENLNIKT
-389 PSEKQLVKNL
+389 PSADQKVKNL

-405 KVVISKLLSTT
+405 KVVISKLLSTK
-416 PEVVIFDEP
+416 PEVVILDEP

-440 MQDLIDEGVAVIL
+440 MQELIDNEVAVIL
-453 ISSELPEILNLSNR
+453 ISSELPEVLNLSNR
-467 VLVMHE
+467 VIVMHE
-473 NEIMGELDAADAD
+473 KEIMGELDAAEAD
-486 QEAIMKLATGRR
+486 QEAVMKLATGRR
-498 SQQSE
+498 SQ

>member
-14 KTFPGVKALEKV
+14 KTFPGVKALDKV
-26 NFSLRKGEVHA
+26 NFSLKKGEVHA

-50 KVLNGIHKRN
+50 KVLNGIHQRD
-60 EGEVLLKGEPV
+60 EGEIILRGKSV
-71 EFNSTKEAQNSGL
+71 EFNDTKEAQNAGL

-92 LIPDLNV
+92 LIPHLNV
-99 AENIYLGREDRN
+99 AENIFLGREEKK
-111 GIFINYKKLYQNTA
+111 GVFIDYKKLYQNTE
-125 DILDMLGVEIDPKA
+125 DVLNMLGVNIDPKS

-154 AKAVSQNA
+154 AKAVSQDA

-183 KLISRLKD
+183 KLIERLKD

-217 DGQFVGE
+217 DGEFVGE
-224 VETAETDEDELIKM
+224 VETVETDEDELINM
-238 MVGRTIEDRFPKMK
+238 MVGRTIEDRFPKME
-252 FNLGEEIIRVENLA
+252 FNPGEEILKIENLS
-266 VPEEIINASF
+266 VPDEIINASF

-298 KAIFGVFKEKTG
+298 KSIFGVFKTKTG
-310 DIYYKGEK
+310 EIYYKGKK

-346 GLSVAENISIS
+346 SLSVANNISIS
-357 VLTTML
+357 VLKQML
-363 KANTFINAAAEK
+363 KANTFIDSASEK
-375 KLAQKYINDLNIKT
+375 ELAQKYINDLNIKT

-405 KVVISKLLSTT
+405 KVVISKLLSTK
-416 PEVVIFDEP
+416 PEVVILDEP

-440 MQDLIDEGVAVIL
+440 MQELIDKEVAVIL
-453 ISSELPEILNLSNR
+453 ISSELPEVLNLSNR
-467 VLVMHE
+467 VIVMHE
-473 NEIMGELDAADAD
+473 KEIMGELDAAEAD
-486 QEAIMKLATGRR
+486 QEAVMKLATGRR
-498 SQQSE
+498 SQ

>member
-1 MGAEKVLEMKNIT
+1 MGKEKVLEMKNIT
-14 KTFPGVKALEKV
+14 KTFPGVKALDKV

-50 KVLNGIHKRN
+50 KVLNGIHKRD
-60 EGEVLLKGEPV
+60 EGEIILKGEPV
-71 EFNSTKEAQNSGL
+71 EFESTKEAQNAGL

-92 LIPDLNV
+92 LIPHLNV

-111 GIFINYKKLYQNTA
+111 GIFVNYKKLYQNTEEV
-125 DILDMLGVEIDPKA
+125 LDMLGVQIDPRA

-183 KLISRLKD
+183 ELIERLKE
-191 QDIAIVY
+191 QEISIVY

-217 DGQFVGE
+217 DGEFVGE
-224 VETAETDEDELIKM
+224 VETAETDEDQLIKM
-238 MVGRTIEDRFPKMK
+238 MVGRTIEDRFPKMQ
-252 FNLGEEIIRVENLA
+252 FNLGEEILRVENLS
-266 VPEEIINASF
+266 VPDKIIEASF

-283 LGVAGLMGSG
+283 LGIAGLMGSG

-298 KAIFGVFKEKTG
+298 KAVFGVYKEKKG
-310 DIYYKGEK
+310 YIYFRGQK
-318 LEINSPADAIN
+318 LEIDSPADALA
-329 NGIYY
+329 NGISY

-346 GLSVAENISIS
+346 GLSVADNISIS

-363 KANTFINAAAEK
+363 KAHTFINAAAEK
-375 KLAQKYINDLNIKT
+375 ELAQKYIEDLSIKT
-389 PSEKQLVKNL
+389 PSEMQLVKNL

-405 KVVISKLLSTT
+405 KVVISKLLSTK
-416 PEVVIFDEP
+416 PEVVILDEP

-440 MQDLIDEGVAVIL
+440 MQDLVDNGVGVIL
-453 ISSELPEILNLSNR
+453 ISSELPEVLNLSSR
-467 VLVMHE
+467 ILVMHE
-473 NEIMGELDAADAD
+473 KEIMGELDAADAD
-486 QEAIMKLATGRR
+486 QEEIMQLATGRR
-498 SQQSE
+498 NQ